1 MTAFDVGDTVRSWGV
16 FKAATHSVTAGVPSA
31 TYALTDPTTVS
42 LLVVEPDGTR
52 TTYTYAGGGA
62 TKHST
67 GVFYRDIALPLPGE
81 YLLRW
86 VGTGA
91 AAATTETVV
100 RAMSTRT
107 G

>member
-1 MTAFDVGDTVRSWGV
+1 MGCVQGGNAQRHGGCAIGD
-16 FKAATHSVTAGVPSA
+16 
-31 TYALTDPTTVS
+31 YALTDPTTITLS
-42 LLVVEPDGTR
+42 VVEPDGTR
-52 TTYTYAGGGA
+52 TNYTYAGA
-62 TKHST
+62 TVTKHSA
-67 GVFYRDIALPLPGE
+67 GVFYKDIPLELAGE

-91 AAATTETVV
+91 AAATTEVVV

>member
-1 MTAFDVGDTVRSWGV
+1 MTAFDVGDTIRSWGV
-16 FKAATHSVTAGVPSA
+16 FKAATHSVASGVPSA
-31 TYALTDPTTVS
+31 TYALTDPTTIT

-52 TTYTYAGGGA
+52 TSYTYAGA
-62 TKHST
+62 AVTKHSA
-67 GVFYRDIALPLPGE
+67 GVFYKDVPLTLAGE

-91 AAATTETVV
+91 AAATTEAVV

>member
-16 FKAATHSVTAGVPSA
+16 FKAATHSVSAGVPSA

-67 GVFYRDIALPLPGE
+67 GVFYRDIPLTLPGE

-100 RAMSTRT
+100 RAMATRT

>member
-16 FKAATHSVTAGVPSA
+16 FKAATHSVSAGVPSA

-67 GVFYRDIALPLPGE
+67 GVFYRDIALTLPGE

>member
-1 MTAFDVGDTVRSWGV
+1 MMTFDVGDTIRSWGV

-31 TYALTDPTTVS
+31 TYALTDPTTIT

-52 TTYTYAGGGA
+52 TSYTYAGA
-62 TKHST
+62 AVTKHST
-67 GVFYRDIALPLPGE
+67 GVFYKDVPLTLAGE

-86 VGTGA
+86 EGTGA
-91 AAATTETVV
+91 AAATTEVVV